1 MGDFFWPTMVGVFL
15 LCWCL
20 GAYNRLRRLRRQAL
34 NSVQKLFAQ
43 LADFRPLF
51 DRHDNSQK
59 KEAPEL
65 ERRQPLAPSGDAGWQ
80 ALVAAAGQLGGVLA
94 SASHTT
100 LDSADIRKIAQAF
113 EALQRAWNAAS
124 QAPQDPAGEALP
136 PELLVQWG
144 VLCHRMLAA
153 RAEANQHLAV
163 YNQALAQVPVRWL
176 APVIPFAAVA
186 YF

>member
-1 MGDFFWPTMVGVFL
+1 MGNFFWPTLFGVFF

-34 NSVQKLFAQ
+34 NSVQKLLSQ
-43 LADFRPLF
+43 LAEFRPLF
-51 DRHDNSQK
+51 DRRVQNQK
-59 KEAPEL
+59 DAPEN
-65 ERRQPLAPSGDAGWQ
+65 ERRQGLPASDDAGWS
-80 ALVAAAGQLGGVLA
+80 ALVAAAGQLDIALQ

-100 LDSADIRKIAQAF
+100 LDSTAIRNTSQAL
-113 EALQRAWNAAS
+113 EVLQRSWAAACE
-124 QAPQDPAGEALP
+124 APQDLAGEALP
-136 PELLVQWG
+136 PELLTQWG
-144 VLCHRMLAA
+144 VLIHRMLAA
-153 RAEANQHLAV
+153 RSAANQHLAA

>member
-1 MGDFFWPTMVGVFL
+1 MGNFFWPTMVGVFF

-43 LADFRPLF
+43 LAEFRPLF
-51 DRHDNSQK
+51 DRRVQSQK
-59 KEAPEL
+59 DAPEN
-65 ERRQPLAPSGDAGWQ
+65 ERRQGLPASDDAGWS
-80 ALVAAAGQLGGVLA
+80 ALVAAAGQLDIALQ

-100 LDSADIRKIAQAF
+100 LDSTAIRNTSQAL
-113 EALQRAWNAAS
+113 EVLQRSWAAACE
-124 QAPQDPAGEALP
+124 APQDLAGEALP
-136 PELLVQWG
+136 PELLTQWG
-144 VLCHRMLAA
+144 VLIHRMLAA
-153 RAEANQHLAV
+153 RSAANQHLAA

>member
-1 MGDFFWPTMVGVFL
+1 MGNFFWPTLFGVFF

-34 NSVQKLFAQ
+34 NSVQKLFSQ
-43 LADFRPLF
+43 LAEFRPLF
-51 DRHDNSQK
+51 DRRVQNQK
-59 KEAPEL
+59 DAPEN
-65 ERRQPLAPSGDAGWQ
+65 ERRQGLPASDDAGWS
-80 ALVAAAGQLGGVLA
+80 ALVAAAGQLDIALQ

-100 LDSADIRKIAQAF
+100 LDSTAIRNTSQAL
-113 EALQRAWNAAS
+113 EVLQRSWAAACE
-124 QAPQDPAGEALP
+124 APQDLAGEALP
-136 PELLVQWG
+136 PELLTQWG
-144 VLCHRMLAA
+144 VLIHRMLAA
-153 RAEANQHLAV
+153 RSAANQHLAA

>member
-1 MGDFFWPTMVGVFL
+1 MGNFFWPTLFGVFF

-43 LADFRPLF
+43 LAEFRPLF
-51 DRHDNSQK
+51 DRRIQSQ
-59 KEAPEL
+59 KEAPEP
-65 ERRQPLAPSGDAGWQ
+65 ERRQAVTTSGDAGWL
-80 ALVAAAGQLGGVLA
+80 ALEAAAGQLDAALQ

-100 LDSADIRKIAQAF
+100 LDSVAIRNTARAL
-113 EALQRAWNAAS
+113 EALLRSWAAAE
-124 QAPQDPAGEALP
+124 QAPQDLAGEALP
-136 PELLVQWG
+136 PELSMQWG
-144 VLCHRMLAA
+144 VLSHRMLAA
-153 RAEANQHLAV
+153 RSAANQDLAA

>member
-1 MGDFFWPTMVGVFL
+1 MGNFFWPTMVGVFF

-43 LADFRPLF
+43 LAEFRPLF
-51 DRHDNSQK
+51 DRRVQSQK
-59 KEAPEL
+59 DAPEN
-65 ERRQPLAPSGDAGWQ
+65 ERRQGLPASDDAGWS
-80 ALVAAAGQLGGVLA
+80 ALVDAAGQLDVALQ

-100 LDSADIRKIAQAF
+100 LDSTAIRNTSQAL
-113 EALQRAWNAAS
+113 EVLQRSWAAACE
-124 QAPQDPAGEALP
+124 APQDLAGEALP
-136 PELLVQWG
+136 PELLTQWG
-144 VLCHRMLAA
+144 VLIHRMLAA
-153 RAEANQHLAV
+153 RSAANQHLAA